1 MNKLLLI
8 LFMGLFSQEIFAQ
21 SVLISEINYKSE
33 YSRDAGDWLEIH
45 NYGSTAVD
53 LSNWTVIDG
62 SSPVVPFTIPS
73 GTTLAAN
80 GYLVFYSDIT
90 KFSTEHAGV
99 TNIMGPLPF
108 SLSKIG
114 ETLALRN
121 ASGTTITSVYYMDTL
136 AWPRA
141 AKGYGTTLEYDSPS
155 NAAYQNDG
163 AHWFDGCIGGSP
175 GAAYSNCSYQIIFT
189 EINYNSDSLQD
200 QGEYIELYNTTGSS
214 INLTGYALRDGR
226 DTITNIWYFP
236 SGTIL
241 AANAR
246 LVVSNAKD
254 SLLAY
259 HPSVSNV
266 LGDLPFSFSNT
277 GEALRLYNGSGKL
290 IHTVRYNDS
299 APWPTGG
306 VDGGGYTLEANL
318 SATNYNKGTSW
329 FQGCMLGTPGV
340 AYTAPCV
347 SDIFEN
353 DFFNT
358 ALYPNP
364 TTHSLYIQSQANH
377 VVIYD
382 FIGKKIWDN
391 LLDKNLLLNT
401 DDWAA
406 GLYTV
411 ILSDDQHIE
420 SHKILKQ

>member
-1 MNKLLLI
+1 MNKSLLFVFLCFFSHKI
-8 LFMGLFSQEIFAQ
+8 LAQ
-21 SVLISEINYKSE
+21 SILISEINYKSE

-45 NYGSTAVD
+45 NYGSSAVD
-53 LSNWTVIDG
+53 ISNWTVIDATV
-62 SSPVVPFTIPS
+62 PTVPFTIPS
-73 GTTLAAN
+73 GTSIAAN
-80 GYLVFYSDIT
+80 GYLVFYNDLT
-90 KFSTEHAGV
+90 KFNAEHAGV
-99 TNIMGPLPF
+99 TNILGPLPF
-108 SLSKIG
+108 ALSKTG

-121 ASGTTITSVYYMDTL
+121 AAGTTVTSVYYMDTL

-155 NAAYQNDG
+155 NATYQNDG

-175 GAAYSNCSYQIIFT
+175 GAAYSNCSYQIIFS

-200 QGEYIELYNTTGSS
+200 QGEYIELFNTTSSS
-214 INLTGYALRDGR
+214 INLTGYALRDSR

-241 AANAR
+241 AANGR

-254 SLLAY
+254 SLLSY
-259 HPSVSNV
+259 HPGVSNV
-266 LGDLPFSFSNT
+266 LGNLPFSFSNT

-290 IHTVRYNDS
+290 IHTVRYND
-299 APWPTGG
+299 ATPWPVGG

-318 SATNYNKGTSW
+318 TATNFNKGTSW

-340 AYTAPCV
+340 AYATPCETG
-347 SDIFEN
+347 IEEN
-353 DFFNT
+353 HFFYT
-358 ALYPNP
+358 ELYPNP
-364 TTHSLYIQSQANH
+364 TSQYLSIQSQATRI
-377 VVIYD
+377 VIYD

-391 LLDKNLLLNT
+391 TMDKNLVINT
-401 DDWAA
+401 EEWAA

-411 ILSDDQHIE
+411 ILSDDQHVE